1 MLKGSL
7 QIRVFG
13 VTMPDP
19 FHLRF
24 NVGVPIEETQRRFVN
39 RIGNS
44 VFQVVEG
51 MRITGKVDL
60 SPIMLAVQTFLGE
73 GGRYSI
79 YFASEFIEAWNELVA
94 GQFVRCLQ
102 AIEGLYIGLRNN
114 QGFRNELEQGVTLA
128 LSLSEFDLG
137 VSWQDG
143 MFIRKGARNLDEA
156 LVNEPLHWLSDPKYQ
171 NVLSPFKK
179 GLTHFLKGD
188 KNPERRGD
196 TVTDMYEALEA
207 LAGILTGRSS
217 NDLASNRELFIS
229 KLGLPEPYK
238 IMLKEY
244 IEYGCQLRHA
254 LKEVKPR
261 RWPSIQE
268 TEAFVYLTGI
278 FIRLAIQPANS

>member
-1 MLKGSL
+1 
-7 QIRVFG
+7 
-13 VTMPDP
+13 MPDP

-24 NVGVPIEETQRRFVN
+24 NIDVPIEETQKRFVN

-44 VFQVVEG
+44 VYQVVER
-51 MRITGKVDL
+51 MRITGRVDL
-60 SPIMLAVQTFLGE
+60 SPIMLVVRTFLGE
-73 GGRYSI
+73 GGLYYI
-79 YFASEFIEAWNELVA
+79 NYTSEFIDAWNELVA

-114 QGFRNELEQGVTLA
+114 QGFRNELGQGVTLA

-143 MFIRKGARNLDEA
+143 IFIRKGARNLDDA
-156 LVNEPLHWLSDPKYQ
+156 LVNEPLHWLSGPKYQ

-179 GLTHFLKGD
+179 GLTHLLTGD
-188 KNPERRGD
+188 KNPERLGD
-196 TVTDMYEALEA
+196 AVTDMYEAMEA
-207 LAGILTGRSS
+207 LAGIVTGRPS

-229 KLGLPEPYK
+229 KLDLPDPYK
-238 IMLKEY
+238 VMLKEY
-244 IEYGCQLRHA
+244 IDYGCQFRHA

-261 RWPSIQE
+261 RWPSIRE
-268 TEAFVYLTGI
+268 TEAFVYLTGL